1 MKLQDTLPNSKRF
14 QMLNLI
20 TIRWNIKKLTNFN
33 TNQIV
38 KNTDISTV
46 YVLFM
51 LTNQEMLKE
60 NVFKVSI

>member
-1 MKLQDTLPNSKRF
+1 
-14 QMLNLI
+14 MLNLI